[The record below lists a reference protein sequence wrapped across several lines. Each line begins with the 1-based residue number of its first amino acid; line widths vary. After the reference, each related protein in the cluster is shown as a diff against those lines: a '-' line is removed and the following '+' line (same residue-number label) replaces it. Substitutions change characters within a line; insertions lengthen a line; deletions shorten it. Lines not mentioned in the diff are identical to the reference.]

1 MLSRVA
7 ASLYWLSRYVE
18 RSDGMLRMLKINY
31 ASSQD
36 TLQEFTWEPVI
47 RIFSSPEEDAAEK
60 LENDSRNV
68 LKYMVTGKN
77 NANSVFNIITLARE
91 NARSVQDHIT
101 KDLWQCLNEYYHTVK
116 DPKLERS
123 LLREDPISVL
133 DVLIKQVMLY
143 YGTVEITMERGEGR
157 SFMNIGKYLERAIQ
171 SVDILDTKFGSI
183 SDNPDLLTDTTYW
196 KHLLL
201 SLGGYELYLKTY
213 REGFEAENVLEQ
225 VVLNNDFPRSVIYSV
240 NNIQRYFDRLKN
252 NSNMED
258 FREMSFQIGR
268 LQSHIKYSSVR
279 SIRQEGLHIFLTQI
293 RSELY
298 GIANS
303 LNTACSNS
311 TFTCPPFTVTDPSG
325 FTILP

>member
-7 ASLYWLSRYVE
+7 ASFYWLSRYIE

-36 TLQEFTWEPVI
+36 TVQEFTWEPVI
-47 RIFSSPEEDAAEK
+47 RIFAGINGAEIEK
-60 LENDSRNV
+60 LENDSRAV

-77 NANSVFNIITLARE
+77 NPNSILNIITLARE
-91 NARSVQDHIT
+91 NARGVQEHIP

-116 DPKLERS
+116 DSRLERS
-123 LLREDPISVL
+123 LQREDPIGVL
-133 DVLIKQVMLY
+133 DILIKQVMLY
-143 YGTVEITMERGEGR
+143 YGTAEITMERGEGR

-171 SVDILDTKFGSI
+171 SVDILDTKFSSI

-225 VVLNNDFPRSVIYSV
+225 VALNNDFPRSVIYSV
-240 NNIQRYFDRLKN
+240 NNIHRYFDRLKN
-252 NSNMED
+252 DSNVD
-258 FREMSFQIGR
+258 TFREMSFQIGR
-268 LQSHIKYSSVR
+268 LQSRIKYSSVK
-279 SIRQEGLHIFLTQI
+279 SIRTEGLHGFLTQT
-293 RSELY
+293 RSELH
-298 GIANS
+298 GIGNS
-303 LNTACSNS
+303 LNEYYFANS
-311 TFTCPPFTVTDPSG
+311 
-325 FTILP
+325 

>member
-7 ASLYWLSRYVE
+7 ASFYWLSRYIE

-36 TLQEFTWEPVI
+36 TVQEFTWEPVI
-47 RIFSSPEEDAAEK
+47 RIFAGAEQAEADK
-60 LENDSRNV
+60 LQNDSRSV

-77 NANSVFNIITLARE
+77 NPNSILNIITLARE
-91 NARSVQDHIT
+91 NARGVQEHIT

-116 DPKLERS
+116 DPRIERS
-123 LLREDPISVL
+123 LQREDPIGIL
-133 DVLIKQVMLY
+133 DILIKQVMLY

-171 SVDILDTKFGSI
+171 SVDILDTKFSSV

-213 REGFEAENVLEQ
+213 REGFEAENILEQ

-252 NSNMED
+252 DSNVD
-258 FREMSFQIGR
+258 TYREMSFQIGR
-268 LQSHIKYSSVR
+268 LQSRIKYSSVR
-279 SIRQEGLHIFLTQI
+279 SIRQEGLHVFLTQI
-293 RSELY
+293 RNELY
-298 GIANS
+298 GVGNS
-303 LNTACSNS
+303 LNEYYFANS
-311 TFTCPPFTVTDPSG
+311 
-325 FTILP
+325 

>member
-1 MLSRVA
+1 
-7 ASLYWLSRYVE
+7 
-18 RSDGMLRMLKINY
+18 
-31 ASSQD
+31 
-36 TLQEFTWEPVI
+36 
-47 RIFSSPEEDAAEK
+47 
-60 LENDSRNV
+60 
-68 LKYMVTGKN
+68 
-77 NANSVFNIITLARE
+77 
-91 NARSVQDHIT
+91 
-101 KDLWQCLNEYYHTVK
+101 LWQCLNEYYHTIK
-116 DPKLERS
+116 DPKLDKALQRD
-123 LLREDPISVL
+123 DPIGVL
-133 DVLIKQVMLY
+133 DILIKQVMLY

-183 SDNPDLLTDTTYW
+183 NDNPDLLTDTTYW

-201 SLGGYELYLKTY
+201 SLGGYELYRKTY

-268 LQSHIKYSSVR
+268 LQSRIKYSSVR
-279 SIRQEGLHIFLTQI
+279 SIKQEGLHTFLTQI

-298 GIANS
+298 GVANALNEHYFANS
-303 LNTACSNS
+303 
-311 TFTCPPFTVTDPSG
+311 
-325 FTILP
+325 

>member
-7 ASLYWLSRYVE
+7 ASFYWLSRYIE

-36 TLQEFTWEPVI
+36 TIQEFTWEPVI
-47 RIFSSPEEDAAEK
+47 RIFSGPEEDDTEELK
-60 LENDSRNV
+60 NDSRAV

-77 NANSVFNIITLARE
+77 NSNSVLNIITLARE
-91 NARSVQDHIT
+91 NARGVQEHIT

-123 LLREDPISVL
+123 LQREDPISVL

-240 NNIQRYFDRLKN
+240 NNIQRYFDRLKT
-252 NSNMED
+252 NSNLED

-268 LQSHIKYSSVR
+268 LQSRIKYSSVR
-279 SIRQEGLHIFLTQI
+279 SIRQEGLHTFLTQI

-298 GIANS
+298 GIANA
-303 LNTACSNS
+303 LNEHYFANS
-311 TFTCPPFTVTDPSG
+311 
-325 FTILP
+325 

>member
-7 ASLYWLSRYVE
+7 ASFYWLSRYIE

-36 TLQEFTWEPVI
+36 TVQEFTWEPVI
-47 RIFSSPEEDAAEK
+47 RIFAGSDEEETGK
-60 LENDSRNV
+60 IGNDSRAV
-68 LKYMVTGKN
+68 LKYMVIGKEN
-77 NANSVFNIITLARE
+77 PNSILNIITLARE
-91 NARSVQDHIT
+91 NARGVQEHIP

-116 DPKLERS
+116 DTRLERA
-123 LLREDPISVL
+123 LLRDDPIGVL

-157 SFMNIGKYLERAIQ
+157 AFMNIGKYLERAIQ
-171 SVDILDTKFGSI
+171 SVDILDTKFGSV
-183 SDNPDLLTDTTYW
+183 SDNPDLLTDTSYW

-213 REGFEAENVLEQ
+213 REGFEASNILEQ
-225 VVLNNDFPRSVIYSV
+225 VMLNNDFPRSVIYSV

-252 NSNMED
+252 DSTVED

-268 LQSHIKYSSVR
+268 LESRIKYSSVK
-279 SIRQEGLHIFLTQI
+279 SIEHDGLHTFLTQI
-293 RSELY
+293 RSGLY

-303 LNTACSNS
+303 LNEHYFANS
-311 TFTCPPFTVTDPSG
+311 
-325 FTILP
+325 

>member
-7 ASLYWLSRYVE
+7 ASFYWLSRYIE

-36 TLQEFTWEPVI
+36 TVQEFTWEPVI
-47 RIFSSPEEDAAEK
+47 RIFAVSDEEDSQK
-60 LENDSRNV
+60 LENDSRAV

-77 NANSVFNIITLARE
+77 NSNSILNIITLARE
-91 NARSVQDHIT
+91 NARGVQEHIT
-101 KDLWQCLNEYYHTVK
+101 KDLWQSLNEYYHTVK
-116 DPKLERS
+116 DPRLEKS
-123 LLREDPISVL
+123 LQREDPISVL

-183 SDNPDLLTDTTYW
+183 NDNPDLLTDTTYW

-213 REGFEAENVLEQ
+213 REGFEASNILEQ

-240 NNIQRYFDRLKN
+240 NNIQRYFERLKN
-252 NSNMED
+252 DSNVD
-258 FREMSFQIGR
+258 DYREMSFQIGR
-268 LQSHIKYSSVR
+268 LQSRIKYSSVK
-279 SIRQEGLHIFLTQI
+279 SIENDGLHLFLTQI

-298 GIANS
+298 GIGNS
-303 LNTACSNS
+303 LNEHYFANS
-311 TFTCPPFTVTDPSG
+311 
-325 FTILP
+325 

>member
-7 ASLYWLSRYVE
+7 ASFYWLSRYIE

-36 TLQEFTWEPVI
+36 TVQEFTWEPVI
-47 RIFSSPEEDAAEK
+47 RIFAGLNEDGADQ
-60 LENDSRNV
+60 LDNDSRAV

-77 NANSVFNIITLARE
+77 NPNSILSIITLARE
-91 NARSVQDHIT
+91 NARGVQEHIT

-116 DPKLERS
+116 DSRLERS
-123 LLREDPISVL
+123 LQREDPIGVL
-133 DVLIKQVMLY
+133 DILIKQVMLY

-171 SVDILDTKFGSI
+171 SVDILDTKFSSV

-213 REGFEAENVLEQ
+213 REGFEAENILEQ

-252 NSNMED
+252 DTNVD
-258 FREMSFQIGR
+258 TFREMSFQIGR
-268 LQSHIKYSSVR
+268 LQSRIKYSSVK
-279 SIRQEGLHIFLTQI
+279 SIRAEGLHLFLTQI
-293 RSELY
+293 RNELH
-298 GIANS
+298 GIGNS
-303 LNTACSNS
+303 LNEYYFANS
-311 TFTCPPFTVTDPSG
+311 
-325 FTILP
+325 

>member
-7 ASLYWLSRYVE
+7 ASFYWMSRYIE
-18 RSDGMLRMLKINY
+18 RSDGLLRMLKINY

-36 TLQEFTWEPVI
+36 TIEEFTWEPVI
-47 RIFSSPEEDAAEK
+47 DMYAELGEDGGAK
-60 LENDSRNV
+60 LDNDSRAV
-68 LKYMVTGKN
+68 LKYMVTGKD
-77 NANSVFNIITLARE
+77 NSNSIVNIITLARE
-91 NARSVQDHIT
+91 NARSVQEHIT
-101 KDLWQCLNEYYHTVK
+101 KDLWQCLNEYYHAVK
-116 DPKLERS
+116 DTKLERA
-123 LLREDPISVL
+123 LQREDPIGVL

-240 NNIQRYFDRLKN
+240 NNIQRYFERLKKDSSLDN
-252 NSNMED
+252 
-258 FREMSFQIGR
+258 FREMSFRIGR
-268 LQSHIKYSSVR
+268 LQSRIKYSSVR
-279 SIRQEGLHIFLTQI
+279 SIKQEGLHTFLAQI
-293 RSELY
+293 RGELY
-298 GIANS
+298 GISDALNEYYFANS
-303 LNTACSNS
+303 
-311 TFTCPPFTVTDPSG
+311 
-325 FTILP
+325 

>member
-7 ASLYWLSRYVE
+7 ASFYWLSRYVE

-36 TLQEFTWEPVI
+36 TVQEFTWEPVI
-47 RIFSSPEEDAAEK
+47 RIFAGRDEGEDTDK
-60 LENDSRNV
+60 LENDSRAV

-77 NANSVFNIITLARE
+77 NSNSILNIITLARE
-91 NARSVQDHIT
+91 NARGVQEHIP

-116 DPKLERS
+116 DVKIERA
-123 LLREDPISVL
+123 LQREDPITPL
-133 DVLIKQVMLY
+133 DSLIRQVMLY
-143 YGTVEITMERGEGR
+143 YGTAEITMERGEGR
-157 SFMNIGKYLERAIQ
+157 AFMNIGKYLERAIQ

-183 SDNPDLLTDTTYW
+183 DDNPDLLTDTSYW

-213 REGFEAENVLEQ
+213 REGFEAQNILEQ

-252 NSNMED
+252 DSNADD
-258 FREMSFQIGR
+258 FRDMSFQIGR
-268 LQSHIKYSSVR
+268 LQSRIKYSSVK
-279 SIRQEGLHIFLTQI
+279 SIDEEGLHLYLTQI
-293 RSELY
+293 RKELY
-298 GIANS
+298 GIGNS
-303 LNTACSNS
+303 LNEYYFANS
-311 TFTCPPFTVTDPSG
+311 
-325 FTILP
+325 

>member
-7 ASLYWLSRYVE
+7 ASFYWLSRYIE

-36 TLQEFTWEPVI
+36 TVQEFTWEPVI
-47 RIFSSPEEDAAEK
+47 RIFAGLDVAEADK
-60 LENDSRNV
+60 LEYDSRSV

-77 NANSVFNIITLARE
+77 NPNSILNIITLARE
-91 NARSVQDHIT
+91 NARGVQEHIT
-101 KDLWQCLNEYYHTVK
+101 KDLWQCLNEYYHAVK
-116 DPKLERS
+116 DPRVERS
-123 LLREDPISVL
+123 LQREDPIGIL

-171 SVDILDTKFGSI
+171 SVDILDTKFS
-183 SDNPDLLTDTTYW
+183 SVSENPNLLTDTTYW

-213 REGFEAENVLEQ
+213 REGFEAENILEQ

-252 NSNMED
+252 DTNVD
-258 FREMSFQIGR
+258 TFRDMSFQIGR
-268 LQSHIKYSSVR
+268 LQSRIKYSSVR
-279 SIRQEGLHIFLTQI
+279 SIRQEGLHTFLTQI

-298 GIANS
+298 GVGNS
-303 LNTACSNS
+303 LNEYYFANS
-311 TFTCPPFTVTDPSG
+311 
-325 FTILP
+325 